1 MSNTSLS
8 FKDNNML
15 TNNTRTEQTISIS
28 QLQLGMYVKAIFK
41 NNGERINSEGY
52 ILASKSID
60 NLHSAG
66 VEELII
72 VPEKTKKVE
81 KVDKVFN
88 DIVVTLPKHENTITE
103 SSAAEYKKS
112 NITLEQELSTA
123 SKLYQATKSIQEK
136 IIASIKQKEQ
146 LKVTEIIPTTD
157 AIVTSIFRNQDALSC
172 LSRINDKG
180 SYLMGH
186 STNVAILMTIFAKHL
201 AIARPIIEQL
211 ALGAFLHDI
220 GKILLPSELLTTTK
234 LITETEQNILNG
246 HVKLGMKVLEATP
259 SISHIAVKIV
269 NEHHERLDG
278 SGFPLGLKGKQID
291 LYSRMIAI
299 VDRYDAMISGRPNR
313 KPMFPINAFKTLV
326 NEAPDKL
333 DEELIEKFIQCIG
346 IYPVGTLVKLNSGK
360 IGLISKINN
369 KKPLHPHVK
378 IFYNARLSQAV
389 AIEEIDLSR
398 SKYKDQ
404 IDCCIRP
411 DDFNLDLL
419 AFFKM
424 AFGE

>member
-1 MSNTSLS
+1 
-8 FKDNNML
+8 ML
-15 TNNTRTEQTISIS
+15 TKKIRTEQTISIS

-41 NNGERINSEGY
+41 SNGEKINSEGY
-52 ILASKSID
+52 ILAPKSID

-66 VEELII
+66 VNKLII

-88 DIVVTLPKHENTITE
+88 DIVVTLPKSEGNT
-103 SSAAEYKKS
+103 AEYKNS

-123 SKLYQATKSIQEK
+123 SKLYQATKSIQER

-146 LKVTEIIPTTD
+146 LKVAEIIPTTD

-201 AIARPIIEQL
+201 AIAKPIIEQL

-220 GKILLPSELLTTTK
+220 GKILLPTELLTTTK
-234 LITETEQNILNG
+234 LIADSEQKLLNS

-278 SGFPLGLKGKQID
+278 SGFPLGLKAKQLD

-299 VDRYDAMISGRPNR
+299 VDRYDAMVSGRPNK
-313 KPMFPINAFKTLV
+313 KPMFPINAFKALV

-333 DEELIEKFIQCIG
+333 DEELIEKFIQSIG

>member
-1 MSNTSLS
+1 ME
-8 FKDNNML
+8 K
-15 TNNTRTEQTISIS
+15 EQTINIS
-28 QLQLGMYVKAIFK
+28 QLQLGMYVKGIIK
-41 NNGERINSEGY
+41 NDGEIIKSEGY
-52 ILASKSID
+52 ILASKSIE

-66 VEELII
+66 ISKLII
-72 VPEKTKKVE
+72 VQEKTKKVE

-88 DIVVTLPKHENTITE
+88 DIVVTLPRNEHKTT
-103 SSAAEYKKS
+103 EYKKS
-112 NITLEQELSTA
+112 NITLEQELTTA
-123 SKLYQATKSIQEK
+123 NKLYQATKAIQEK

-146 LKVTEIIPTTD
+146 LKVTEIIPATD
-157 AIVTSIFRNQDALSC
+157 AIVASIFRNQDALSC

-201 AIARPIIEQL
+201 TLAKPIIEQL

-220 GKILLPSELLTTTK
+220 GKVLLPTELLTTKK
-234 LITETEQNILNG
+234 LITEQEQELLDS
-246 HVKLGMKVLEATP
+246 HVQLGIKALESTP
-259 SISHIAVKIV
+259 SISHIAVKII

-299 VDRYDAMISGRPNR
+299 VDRYDGMVSGRPNK
-313 KPMFPINAFKTLV
+313 KPMFPINAFKALV

-369 KKPLHPHVK
+369 KKPLNPHVK
-378 IFYNARLSQAV
+378 VFYNARLSQVV

-411 DDFNLDLL
+411 DDFSLDLL